1 MKTGDRFQ
9 YIVVATN
16 AATGDRIS
24 AGAVSKA
31 TLQGLINDLR
41 AAGLTIF
48 QVTETMRAE
57 AAASLG
63 ELPAG

>member
-9 YIVVATN
+9 YIVVASNT
-16 AATGDRIS
+16 ATGDRIS

-31 TLQGLINDLR
+31 TLQDLIKDLR
-41 AAGLTIF
+41 SAGLTIF
-48 QVTETMRAE
+48 QVTETMRSDVV
-57 AAASLG
+57 ASFS